1 MMVTEKGVVKKIEM
15 GQFNNPRKGG
25 IKAIKLAES
34 QDTLIDVKPLKAKQ
48 EVLLVTQ
55 KGQAIRFNSDEVR
68 AMGRASYGVT
78 GIKLGSG
85 DKVVSLEVLPVEGKE
100 KFSILTVTRKGYGK
114 RSKIDDYRLTGR
126 AGKGVI
132 NMKVT
137 DKVGRIVTSR
147 SVTDSD
153 NIIMSTVKGI
163 VIRTPVKNIRIMG
176 RATQGVRVMNLN
188 GSDKISDLT
197 RVPTDEDIE
206 YGL

>member
-1 MMVTEKGVVKKIEM
+1 
-15 GQFNNPRKGG
+15 
-25 IKAIKLAES
+25 
-34 QDTLIDVKPLKAKQ
+34 
-48 EVLLVTQ
+48 
-55 KGQAIRFNSDEVR
+55 
-68 AMGRASYGVT
+68 
-78 GIKLGSG
+78 
-85 DKVVSLEVLPVEGKE
+85 
-100 KFSILTVTRKGYGK
+100 
-114 RSKIDDYRLTGR
+114 
-126 AGKGVI
+126 
-132 NMKVT
+132 MKVT

-206 YGL
+206 